1 MMTLDESIDYVASK
15 FIYKNDP
22 LILTDAWFVMRNKE
36 NGFYYGDCEDFALT
50 VFWCMCGGSILMF
63 IKNILNGT
71 YKLHMV
77 ASNDNKNNHCVAEFK
92 DLWFDNWTR
101 KELLKDE
108 FFKLTNHKYGYQ
120 IKPFTIMCKLIIGL
134 FYR

>member
-1 MMTLDESIDYVASK
+1 MMTLEESIDYVNSK
-15 FIYKNDP
+15 FIYKSDP
-22 LILTDAWFVMRNKE
+22 VVSTDAWFVMRNKE
-36 NGFYYGDCEDFALT
+36 DGFYYGDCEDFALT
-50 VFWCMCGGSILMF
+50 VFWFMSNGSIWTF

-77 ASNDNKNNHCVAEFK
+77 ASNGDKNNHCVGEFEN
-92 DLWFDNWTR
+92 LWFDNWTK
-101 KELLKDE
+101 KEFSKDE